1 MEQEQ
6 RPGKRER
13 AGRVSN
19 SVDVRVHVLDMRQI
33 GTVVGAEDLKEPA
46 RGCVLPR
53 SWLGW
58 GRTQRPRVPAHLRR
72 QRLVGGRRTR
82 RRDAF
87 RSKRCPPLLYHG
99 RARDISGFVRRPHLH
114 VTSSAAHSM
123 VHREQ
128 GVAWGMRRMRGLGM
142 FPARTWQRGSNL
154 RGVVHPGTTGGLI
167 GSKISWG
174 SPNKQKHVFCFVFN
188 KKTPYKLPCRA
199 AMP

>member
-19 SVDVRVHVLDMRQI
+19 SVDVLAHALDMRQI
-33 GTVVGAEDLKEPA
+33 GTVVRAEDLKEPA

-58 GRTQRPRVPAHLRR
+58 VRTQRPRVPAHLRR

-82 RRDAF
+82 SRVAF
-87 RSKRCPPLLYHG
+87 RSKRWPSVLYHG

-128 GVAWGMRRMRGLGM
+128 GVAWGMRRMRGPGM
-142 FPARTWQRGSNL
+142 IPAHS
-154 RGVVHPGTTGGLI
+154 
-167 GSKISWG
+167 
-174 SPNKQKHVFCFVFN
+174 
-188 KKTPYKLPCRA
+188 
-199 AMP
+199 